1 MNDYIYEDL
10 VQKDNGRMGFLFPIL
25 SYTSFIIFAVLFNV
39 VPILLGFNIIYFTGM
54 ISFGVWYLIYRLNK
68 NLKVEY
74 EISIVND
81 QFTVTSITNGKKREI
96 LADFSLR
103 DADYIGPVTKDRY
116 SSDKEKAAFTL
127 NTTGFENIPNSD
139 DVWYVLVNEGNY
151 RFIEAFN
158 FKDEMY
164 QNFRR
169 YNPRGTEF
177 KVISSKPDSEEIE
190 NE

>member
-25 SYTSFIIFAVLFNV
+25 SYTAFIIFAVLFNV

-54 ISFGVWYLIYRLNK
+54 ISFGIWYLIFRLNK

-103 DADYIGPVTKDRY
+103 DADYIGPVTKDRF
-116 SSDKEKAAFTL
+116 STDKEKAAFTL
-127 NTTGFENIPNSD
+127 NTTGFESIPNSD
-139 DVWYVLVNEGNY
+139 DVWYILVNEGNY

-177 KVISSKPDSEEIE
+177 KVISAKSDSEDIE